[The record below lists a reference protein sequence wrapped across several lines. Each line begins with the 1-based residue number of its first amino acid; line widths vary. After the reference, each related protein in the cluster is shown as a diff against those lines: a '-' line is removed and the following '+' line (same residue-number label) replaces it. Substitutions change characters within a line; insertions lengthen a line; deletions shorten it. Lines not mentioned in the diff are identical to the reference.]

1 MASVF
6 HCTPCSVVTSLPC
19 VLILHSLVCAHCP
32 GSSLKLRTQ
41 AWSPALSSMPGTYQN
56 LENMLEKKKK
66 KGKTRLKGRRQ
77 NEEVGVYY
85 LSRFLQLKLCNSLGV
100 IFVLKYLFGCGMW
113 AFSCGMWDPA
123 PRLGIEP
130 GSPAPGAWSPNH
142 LTTKEVS
149 TIPCS

>member
-1 MASVF
+1 
-6 HCTPCSVVTSLPC
+6 
-19 VLILHSLVCAHCP
+19 
-32 GSSLKLRTQ
+32 
-41 AWSPALSSMPGTYQN
+41 MPGTYQN

-66 KGKTRLKGRRQ
+66 KGKTRLEGRRQ

-123 PRLGIEP
+123 P
-130 GSPAPGAWSPNH
+130 
-142 LTTKEVS
+142 
-149 TIPCS
+149 